1 MLQAFDPWHASAAAE
16 VLAGARCGR
25 QRLAEMQAAR
35 LSALLKAARHGSAMY
50 RRVLAGL
57 DLDRVRLDQLPPAS
71 KTQLMRHFS
80 EWVTDRSLDL
90 GELQRFTRDRTRIA
104 ELFLGRY
111 VVWESSGSN
120 GKPGV
125 FVQDERAMAVCDALE
140 GLRRRPLRPLARLL
154 DPWLLCER
162 IAFVGATD
170 GHFASTVSIERLRRL
185 NPAMSSRL
193 KGISFLQPVT
203 GMVEELMRFNPTV
216 VATYPSA
223 AVLLAEEQ
231 QAGRLK
237 LRLQELWLAGE
248 TLSPAVRQHVEQVF
262 ACGVSSSYGAS
273 EFLSMASECTRG
285 HLHLNA
291 DWVILEPVDEKGG
304 AVPLGQA
311 GFTTLLTNLA
321 NHTQPLIRYDIGD
334 RVAIHPYACMCGST
348 LPVIDVQ
355 GRCDDTLHLGRAGK
369 LAITLSPLALCTVLE
384 DDAGL
389 FDFQLVQHGPCHMVL
404 STPMAGPA
412 GRRMLT
418 AGRTALTAFL
428 DRQGVDAVR
437 IDVRAGV
444 PNEHANSGK
453 AQRVCVAMA

>member
-1 MLQAFDPWHASAAAE
+1 MFQPFDPWRMSVAAD
-16 VLAGARCGR
+16 VLAGARCSR
-25 QRLAEMQAAR
+25 QRLAEMQASR
-35 LSALLKAARHGSAMY
+35 LAALLKAARDGSTLY
-50 RRVLAGL
+50 RRLLAGL
-57 DLDRVRLDQLPPAS
+57 DLDRVRLDQLPPVS
-71 KTQLMRHFS
+71 KAQLMSSFN
-80 EWVTDRSLDL
+80 EWVTDRRLDL
-90 GELQRFTRDRTRIA
+90 GELQRFTRDRARIA

-120 GKPGV
+120 GKPGL

-185 NPAMSSRL
+185 NPAMSARL
-193 KGISFLQPVT
+193 KGISFLQPVA
-203 GMVEELMRFNPTV
+203 GMVDELTRFGPTV

-237 LRLQELWLAGE
+237 LGLHELWLGGE

-262 ACGVSSSYGAS
+262 GCGVSCSYGAS
-273 EFLSMASECTRG
+273 EFLSMASECSRG

-291 DWVILEPVDEKGG
+291 DWVILEPVDEQGH
-304 AVPLGQA
+304 AVPAGQA

-334 RVAIHPYACMCGST
+334 RVAIHADVCACGSA
-348 LPVIDVQ
+348 LPVIEVQ
-355 GRCDDTLHLGRAGK
+355 GRCDDTLRVGLPGK
-369 LAITLSPLALCTVLE
+369 RVVTLPPLALCTVLE

-389 FDFQLVQHGPCHMVL
+389 FDFQLVQKGPCHLVL
-404 STPMAGPA
+404 STAMEGQAARGMLAA
-412 GRRMLT
+412 GR
-418 AGRTALTAFL
+418 AALVAFL

-444 PNEHANSGK
+444 PNARASSGK
-453 AQRVCVAMA
+453 AQRVYVAKA